1 MKHVAIIGS
10 GPAGCYLAEQL
21 LRALPKG
28 RIDVIERL
36 PVPFGLVRYGVAPD
50 HQGTKNISRLLD
62 RTLGRDRVRFF
73 GHVDVGRDV
82 KLDELRAL
90 YDAVVL
96 ATGAPQDR
104 RLGIPGEDLAGVVGS
119 GAFVGWYNNHPD
131 YPEPAIA
138 GLRSAVVIGNGN
150 VAIDVVRVLAK
161 TGDEL
166 AGSDLTP
173 EVTGRLAQ
181 QPLEVIH
188 VVGRRGAEHA
198 KFAPEEVAELGHL
211 ARARPAFADPEALA
225 RARAAGGGGKTLEVL
240 EGFRHDAR
248 DVPVRILFHFD
259 MRPERIEGDG
269 RVASVHFAH
278 TDGHQSTLAAQ
289 LVVTCI
295 GYETTACDT
304 RRPERG
310 IFANDAAR
318 IEDGLY
324 VVGWAGRGPSGTIP
338 TNRAEAQRV
347 AKRMAGEVGDH
358 GRRGGDALAELLAQR
373 GVRSVDHAGWK
384 RIEAAE
390 TARAGAGRCRAK
402 FASTRAMM
410 AALDG

>member
-21 LRALPKG
+21 LRALPDG

-73 GHVDVGRDV
+73 GHVAIGRDV
-82 KLDELRAL
+82 KLDELRSL
-90 YDAVVL
+90 YDAIVF
-96 ATGAPQDR
+96 ATGAPRDR
-104 RLGIPGEDLAGVVGS
+104 RLGIPGEDLPGVVGS

-131 YPEPAIA
+131 NPEPAMA
-138 GLRSAVVIGNGN
+138 GVRSAVIIGNGN

-161 TGDEL
+161 TGEEL
-166 AGSDLTP
+166 VGSDLTP
-173 EVTGRLAQ
+173 AVTDRLAQ

-211 ARARPAFADPEALA
+211 SRARPGFADPEALT
-225 RARAAGGGGKTLEVL
+225 RARGAGGDGKTLQVL
-240 EGFRHDAR
+240 EGFQRDTR
-248 DVPVRILFHFD
+248 DVPLRIVFHFD
-259 MRPERIEGDG
+259 MRPTQIDGDQ
-269 RVASVHFAH
+269 RVEAVRFSHA
-278 TDGHQSTLAAQ
+278 DGHDNSLPAE

-295 GYETTACDT
+295 GYETIACDT
-304 RRPERG
+304 QNPERG
-310 IFANDAAR
+310 IFPNDAAR
-318 IEDGLY
+318 IKEGLY

-338 TNRAEAQRV
+338 TNRVEAQNV
-347 AKRMAGEVGDH
+347 ARRMAGEVTDH
-358 GRRGGDALAELLAQR
+358 GRQGGDELARLLAQR
-373 GVRSVDHAGWK
+373 GVRSVDHADWK

-390 TARAGAGRCRAK
+390 IARAGSDRCRAK
-402 FASTRAMM
+402 FESEQAMM